1 MSRSTSYR
9 LNSDNRQNNHLPPKM
24 HPPDPKPQKPSP
36 TKQPKS
42 KLSPGTKAFLRQ
54 MAENLNTHDPDKPK
68 GRLKKP

>member
-1 MSRSTSYR
+1 
-9 LNSDNRQNNHLPPKM
+9 M

-42 KLSPGTKAFLRQ
+42 KLSPGTKAFIRQ